1 MTSRQ
6 IPLELAYSPALGA
19 EDFVVGAANRDAFAW
34 LERWPD
40 WPGNALALFG
50 PEGGGK
56 THLAELWRAR
66 SFAVVLDWPPAEDQ
80 FPESAV
86 ILEAPSRWPEV
97 ALLHLLNRQ
106 REASRF
112 LLVLDREAPARWK
125 VALLDLA
132 SRLGAMPAI
141 GLAAPD
147 DELLV
152 AVMAKHFADR
162 NQSVGDEALRYL
174 VQRIER
180 SFAAA
185 AAIVAAIDRRALSEH
200 RRVTLALIRETLAA
214 AEGPL

>member
-1 MTSRQ
+1 MTARQ
-6 IPLELAYSPALGA
+6 IPLDLAYPPALGA
-19 EDFVVGAANRDAFAW
+19 KDFVVGAANRDAFAW
-34 LERWPD
+34 IERWPE

-50 PEGGGK
+50 PAGSGK

-66 SFAVVLDWPPAEDQ
+66 SGALILDAPPHEDN
-80 FPESAV
+80 FPDSAL

-106 REASRF
+106 REAGNF
-112 LLVLDREAPARWK
+112 LLVLDREAPARWA
-125 VALLDLA
+125 VGLPDLA
-132 SRLGAMPAI
+132 SRLAAMPAI

-174 VQRIER
+174 AQRIER

-185 AAIVAAIDRRALSEH
+185 AQIVATIDRRALAQN
-200 RRVTLALIRETLAA
+200 RRVTLALIREALAA
-214 AEGPL
+214 AEEPL